1 MGDRGANLAGDDGDD
16 RVVENAEVD
25 GAEGPVAAAL
35 LEQWQVGDD
44 AAVYRVLAVEVAPRL
59 LSHLRRAFRLQDAD
73 GQDCLSEA
81 YDRFQPAV
89 RSRKVLANPYAY
101 FFKVGINAAL
111 ELLRERKAELLHPS
125 VNVEA
130 ACAGDD
136 TTDAFGAI
144 DDGAGTP
151 DPALRVVME
160 LVEDAV
166 SELEVEEFWAVEV
179 VRIAV
184 ERLSPG
190 LRRVAQLL
198 MYRDLAFEAGGN
210 ADFDYQAQSAGNDL
224 GMKAG
229 AFRTAK
235 HRAYAA
241 IREAVPALII
251 ELGLEPPERAE
262 AAIFPDG
269 RSRFHDEEAG
279 P

>member
-1 MGDRGANLAGDDGDD
+1 MQDGDGDD
-16 RVVENAEVD
+16 PATKRVEAD
-25 GAEGPVAAAL
+25 SLDGPVLIAL
-35 LEQWQVGDD
+35 LEQWQVGSD

-59 LSHLRRAFRLQDAD
+59 ISHLRTAFRLQEAD
-73 GQDCLSEA
+73 CQDCLSAA

-89 RSRKVLANPYAY
+89 RSRKALTNPCAY
-101 FFKVGINAAL
+101 FFKIGINAAL
-111 ELLRERKAELLHPS
+111 ELLRERKAELLQPS
-125 VNVEA
+125 VDIEA
-130 ACAGDD
+130 ACLGDD
-136 TTDAFGAI
+136 
-144 DDGAGTP
+144 DDGFGMVNDGTGTP
-151 DPALRVVME
+151 DPLVQVVMQ

-166 SELEVEEFWAVEV
+166 SEIEVEEFWAVEI

-190 LRRVAQLL
+190 LRRVAQAL
-198 MYRDLAFEAGGN
+198 MYKDLAFEAGGA
-210 ADFDYQAQSAGNDL
+210 ADFDYPAQDAAPDL

-241 IREAVPALII
+241 IREAVPALIL

-269 RSRFHDEEAG
+269 RGRFLDDAG

>member
-1 MGDRGANLAGDDGDD
+1 MAVDVDDDD
-16 RVVENAEVD
+16 DPTSERAESD
-25 GAEGPVAAAL
+25 GFEGSVAAAL
-35 LEQWQVGDD
+35 LEQWQVGND
-44 AAVYRVLAVEVAPRL
+44 AAVYRVLAVDIAPRL
-59 LSHLRRAFRLQDAD
+59 ISHLRTAFRLQDAD
-73 GQDCLSEA
+73 CQDCLSAA

-89 RSRKVLANPYAY
+89 RARKVLANPYAY
-101 FFKVGINAAL
+101 FFKIGINAAL

-125 VNVEA
+125 VDIEA
-130 ACAGDD
+130 AGASYDAD
-136 TTDAFGAI
+136 ADAFGAV

-151 DPALRVVME
+151 DPPVRVVME

-190 LRRVAQLL
+190 LRRVAQAV
-198 MYRDLAFEAGGN
+198 MYKDLAFEAGGA
-210 ADFDYQAQSAGNDL
+210 ADFDYPAQEAGPDL
-224 GMKAG
+224 GMTAG

-241 IREAVPALII
+241 VRDAVPALIV

-269 RSRFHDEEAG
+269 RGRFLAEDAG